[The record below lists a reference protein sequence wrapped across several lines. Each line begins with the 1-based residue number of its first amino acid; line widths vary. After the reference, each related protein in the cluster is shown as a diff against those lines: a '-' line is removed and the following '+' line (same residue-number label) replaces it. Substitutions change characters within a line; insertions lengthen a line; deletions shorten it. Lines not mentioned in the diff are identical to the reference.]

1 MTTQEL
7 IHAAAMLVETSW
19 EMPSEEF
26 EERIAAF
33 VAESTDKIAALRAV
47 CKAAEG
53 RATALKAEA
62 AAYTAAAKAHAN
74 NADRVKAR
82 AFALMEA
89 AEHAG
94 ETLAGARLQPNGGK
108 QPLVYAAD
116 FDATALPFEFQRVS
130 VEADA
135 DAIAAA
141 IAKGEAVAGVT
152 LGERGRHLR
161 WTESK

>member
-1 MTTQEL
+1 MTTSEL
-7 IHAAAMLVETSW
+7 IHHAAMLVESGW
-19 EMPSEEF
+19 ELPADEFDSELS
-26 EERIAAF
+26 AF
-33 VAESTDKIAALRAV
+33 VDNATDKIAALRAV
-47 CKAAEG
+47 NKAAEA

-62 AAYTAAAKAHAN
+62 ALYAAAAKTHQS

-108 QPLVYAAD
+108 APLVYAAD
-116 FDATALPFEFQRVS
+116 FDATGLPFELQRVT

-135 DAIAAA
+135 DAIRAVL
-141 IAKGEAVAGVT
+141 AKGGEVSGVSVGAT
-152 LGERGRHLR
+152 GRHLR
-161 WTESK
+161 WTEK